1 LTIQATSDF
10 GTLAGLTLDV
20 AVHRGSISEKQVI
33 LDDQGHATVIY
44 DAGHYPGF
52 AQLSAK
58 VAGTSKIHTQEFFVK
73 NVGDYLERNV
83 LVTNGTGTIDVD
95 GVSHAYSGTT
105 NLVIQAAPGEVIEPS
120 LADIFEPPVYALQD
134 YALGNQVGSDVKLL
148 DMSSG
153 IDAEGRNLQ
162 MVAGPE
168 RVGLAWALTSDSEII
183 VPEHSRTA
191 NLNQAGVNFWVKF
204 PTLQGAA
211 TLVDWDDF
219 GLSLKITADH
229 RLLLEGNSGGA
240 SYSVISSNALQAGH
254 WHRVSAH
261 FRNGS
266 LYLGLDGE
274 VASTGV
280 SGALTAPKSK
290 GHALQIRPND
300 EMHLAGLKIYDWEG
314 EAKITFGGGSFDT
327 NVTADA
333 TGKAVVPLRAQAA
346 VLAYTRLYH
355 QPERSLIA
363 HIGQILIP
371 TAHATDAATQA
382 CVNSFAPPPLTRLT

>member
-1 LTIQATSDF
+1 TLPLKITAGTATITDEIVVHDIELAFPNLDDVNVNSNTPLTIQATSDF

-148 DMSSG
+148 D
-153 IDAEGRNLQ
+153 
-162 MVAGPE
+162 
-168 RVGLAWALTSDSEII
+168 
-183 VPEHSRTA
+183 
-191 NLNQAGVNFWVKF
+191 
-204 PTLQGAA
+204 
-211 TLVDWDDF
+211 
-219 GLSLKITADH
+219 
-229 RLLLEGNSGGA
+229 
-240 SYSVISSNALQAGH
+240 
-254 WHRVSAH
+254 
-261 FRNGS
+261 
-266 LYLGLDGE
+266 
-274 VASTGV
+274 
-280 SGALTAPKSK
+280 
-290 GHALQIRPND
+290 
-300 EMHLAGLKIYDWEG
+300 
-314 EAKITFGGGSFDT
+314 
-327 NVTADA
+327 
-333 TGKAVVPLRAQAA
+333 
-346 VLAYTRLYH
+346 
-355 QPERSLIA
+355 
-363 HIGQILIP
+363 
-371 TAHATDAATQA
+371 
-382 CVNSFAPPPLTRLT
+382 